1 MSSKL
6 SLEQRIRRYFYMVI
20 AVLITLGIALSL
32 SLKLDWFA
40 SISLLLPF
48 IGISAFALIKSYRAI
63 TDVVERFGLQLD
75 ALANDESN
83 SWHLASYQSGRV
95 AALKQDFAKLSNK
108 IAKNK
113 RHYMQTEEFVFEF
126 ASMLDLPI
134 VILDPHGLIYFSNK
148 AFINSISHHQI
159 EGKSA
164 SDLGIDL
171 HDGEWQQN
179 SDSLFKQR
187 FQISSQTFWRTGR
200 NFELLTFF
208 SIEQQLRDN
217 EQLVWQRLIRVLN
230 HEVRN
235 SLTPIYSMSQ
245 SLQTLKRQGQ
255 ISSHDDLAQDML
267 QVIEKRA
274 QHLLDFVAS
283 YSAFAKLPPA
293 QKQAIS
299 SEQLNTRLSAI
310 FPELVINSSEE
321 LHINADFG
329 QLEQALINLIKNAFE
344 AGSNSAPSLTWSRQG
359 DNLNIAISDQGCGIQ
374 NLDNLF
380 VPFYSTKANGTG
392 IGLVITRELVRN
404 QGFEL
409 SINSKPQQGT
419 EATITVPS

>member
-1 MSSKL
+1 MEEAKQQNQIETPEAKSSVNDDLVGIKGWLILVAIGVVL
-6 SLEQRIRRYFYMVI
+6 SPFRVFIESVNTFKPIFTTEMWQRLTSQFGDMYHPLWEPLLIIEMVFN
-20 AVLITLGIALSL
+20 AAL
-32 SLKLDWFA
+32 F
-40 SISLLLPF
+40 
-48 IGISAFALIKSYRAI
+48 
-63 TDVVERFGLQLD
+63 
-75 ALANDESN
+75 
-83 SWHLASYQSGRV
+83 LASLY
-95 AALKQDFAKLSNK
+95 L
-108 IAKNK
+108 
-113 RHYMQTEEFVFEF
+113 
-126 ASMLDLPI
+126 I
-134 VILDPHGLIYFSNK
+134 VLFFKHKK
-148 AFINSISHHQI
+148 AFVSWYLAILFGGLAFI
-159 EGKSA
+159 A
-164 SDLGIDL
+164 L

-344 AGSNSAPSLTWSRQG
+344 AGSNSAPTLTWSRQG
-359 DNLNIAISDQGCGIQ
+359 DSLNIAISDQGCGIQ
-374 NLDNLF
+374 NPDNLF

-419 EATITVPS
+419 EANITVSI